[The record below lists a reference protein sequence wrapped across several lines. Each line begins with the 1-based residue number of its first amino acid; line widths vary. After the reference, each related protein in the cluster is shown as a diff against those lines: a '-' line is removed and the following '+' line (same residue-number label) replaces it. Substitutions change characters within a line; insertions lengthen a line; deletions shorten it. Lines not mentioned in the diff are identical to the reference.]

1 MQEEIQQQN
10 KIPMTGETEA
20 RKVAT
25 RQMLARREAF
35 ALNFTRYI
43 AWGALLAFAT
53 LFVIGLLV
61 VKNYPQVLI
70 ASFPL
75 LLIVGSGLLYPV
87 LHRRGWGRIGLWSC
101 LFAFLFVLTF
111 NPVVL
116 SDVVISAMLGYSV
129 LIVLANLLLGSRDA
143 LVFVLFIVLV
153 LCLYLAWLGPVSQDW
168 FPHLNPTIARLTDA
182 FMGTVALFLVA
193 LMVRQAMRDQEGFFV
208 ESKLANLQ
216 LEDRA
221 KAEQE
226 QREHL
231 QTTVQEYV
239 AYMTEVEQG
248 NLAARLSF
256 DGDGHRADDPL
267 LVLGH
272 QLNQTT
278 ESLQGMI
285 ARIREAASNLGSAA
299 AEILAAATQQ
309 VSGGNE
315 QSAAISQT
323 TATVEEV
330 KTISEQST
338 ERAQAVV
345 DTSQHTV
352 EISRTGRQS
361 VEDTIA
367 SMSQIKERVESI
379 AENILALSEQTQ
391 QIGEIITTV
400 ADIAAQSNMLALNA
414 SVEAAR
420 AGEHGKGF
428 AVVAEEV
435 RNLAEQSQQATAQVR
450 SILLSIQDG
459 INSTVMATEEG
470 IKVVDDGVQLVAQ
483 ASEAI
488 EQLADVIDESA
499 QMSMQM
505 MAGGRQQASGVE
517 QIAVAMQNINQVTVQ
532 SLASTRQ
539 AEKAA
544 QDLNDLARSLT
555 ETVEQYQL

>member
-1 MQEEIQQQN
+1 MTTEISAADKELLN
-10 KIPMTGETEA
+10 A
-20 RKVAT
+20 RV
-25 RQMLARREAF
+25 LDRRAQF
-35 ALNFTRYI
+35 ALNVTKLVRLAGPIFMVLTVILWLFFQEYTQ
-43 AWGALLAFAT
+43 LLATVPVDLLA
-53 LFVIGLLV
+53 VIG
-61 VKNYPQVLI
+61 
-70 ASFPL
+70 A
-75 LLIVGSGLLYPV
+75 GLYPV
-87 LHRRGWGRIGLWSC
+87 LQRRGRGRAGAIIFLLLS
-101 LFAFLFVLTF
+101 FMEIFIAFLLLPEIMLCLTIVYVFLIILVYLLLDDRDGRWVIAAGVLAFTSDTILTNVRPFDWFLPLDEDAAWIIGAFLGASTLVVVTF
-111 NPVVL
+111 IIRRVMIEQEDFFHR
-116 SDVVISAMLGYSV
+116 SQ
-129 LIVLANLLLGSRDA
+129 LANLE
-143 LVFVLFIVLV
+143 I
-153 LCLYLAWLGPVSQDW
+153 
-168 FPHLNPTIARLTDA
+168 
-182 FMGTVALFLVA
+182 
-193 LMVRQAMRDQEGFFV
+193 E
-208 ESKLANLQ
+208 K
-216 LEDRA
+216 RA
-221 KAEQE
+221 TTEQE

-231 QTTVQEYV
+231 QTTVQDYV
-239 AYMTEVEQG
+239 AYMTQVERG
-248 NLAARLSF
+248 NLADRLSLG
-256 DGDGHRADDPL
+256 GDGHRPDDPL

-272 QLNQTT
+272 QLNRTT
-278 ESLQGMI
+278 SSLQGMI
-285 ARIREAASNLGSAA
+285 SGIHEAASNLGSAA

-309 VSGGNE
+309 VSGANE

-352 EISRTGRQS
+352 EISRAGRQA

-367 SMSQIKERVESI
+367 SMAQIKERVESI
-379 AENILALSEQTQ
+379 AENILTLSEQTQ

-400 ADIAAQSNMLALNA
+400 SDIATQSNMLALNA

-428 AVVAEEV
+428 TVVAQEV

-459 INSTVMATEEG
+459 INTSVMATEEG
-470 IKVVDDGVQLVAQ
+470 IKVVDNGVQLVAQ

-488 EQLADVIDESA
+488 EQLADVIGESA
-499 QMSMQM
+499 QVSMQM

-532 SLASTRQ
+532 GLVSTQQ

-555 ETVEQYQL
+555 EIVEQYQL

>member
-1 MQEEIQQQN
+1 MSQAQSEQQEAVSDVS
-10 KIPMTGETEA
+10 TEHQFEELV
-20 RKVAT
+20 RTQVI
-25 RQMLARREAF
+25 ARRAQFAQSFIRYVAWGAAF
-35 ALNFTRYI
+35 ALVPLFILWLIFQQYYQFSI
-43 AWGALLAFAT
+43 ASASLLVLAVAGQLYPAFSKRGQMNAGIVIFVAMFLVVITTGHLLLPELVVSVAIGYVILILVSNQLLGPQASLWVVPVSILLLIAGVIVNRNVNWFVPLESRVT
-53 LFVIGLLV
+53 LIAEPVIGAVSLLV
-61 VKNYPQVLI
+61 V
-70 ASFPL
+70 S
-75 LLIVGSGLLYPV
+75 IVI
-87 LHRRGWGRIGLWSC
+87 RG
-101 LFAFLFVLTF
+101 A
-111 NPVVL
+111 
-116 SDVVISAMLGYSV
+116 
-129 LIVLANLLLGSRDA
+129 IVEQERYFSQSNLANL
-143 LVFVLFIVLV
+143 
-153 LCLYLAWLGPVSQDW
+153 
-168 FPHLNPTIARLTDA
+168 
-182 FMGTVALFLVA
+182 
-193 LMVRQAMRDQEGFFV
+193 
-208 ESKLANLQ
+208 KL
-216 LEDRA
+216 ETRA
-221 KAEQE
+221 TAEQE

-239 AYMTEVEQG
+239 AYMTKVEQG
-248 NLAARLSF
+248 NLADRLSLE
-256 DGDGHRADDPL
+256 GDGHRPDDPL
-267 LVLGH
+267 LILGH

-278 ESLQGMI
+278 NSLQGMI
-285 ARIREAASNLGSAA
+285 AGIHEAASNLGSAA

-309 VSGGNE
+309 VSGANE

-352 EISRTGRQS
+352 EISRAGRQA

-367 SMSQIKERVESI
+367 SMAQIKERVESI

-400 ADIAAQSNMLALNA
+400 GDIATQSNMLALNA

-428 AVVAEEV
+428 TVVAQEV

-459 INSTVMATEEG
+459 INTTVMATEEG
-470 IKVVDDGVQLVAQ
+470 IKVVDSGVQLVAQ

-532 SLASTRQ
+532 GLASTQQ

-555 ETVEQYQL
+555 EIVEQYRL

>member
-1 MQEEIQQQN
+1 MSIITTGPEEEKVIA
-10 KIPMTGETEA
+10 A
-20 RKVAT
+20 RS
-25 RQMLARREAF
+25 LARRAQF
-35 ALNFTRYI
+35 ALSISKVIGIFGPVFLILAGILWLFFRQYPQ
-43 AWGALLAFAT
+43 LLAIPV
-53 LFVIGLLV
+53 FVLL
-61 VKNYPQVLI
+61 PTAGAWLCPVLQRRGQERISI
-70 ASFPL
+70 AL
-75 LLIVGSGLLYPV
+75 LLISILLDISAVFFVLPEIALCLAILYVFIILLTYLLLIDKVGHLIAGGCV
-87 LHRRGWGRIGLWSC
+87 
-101 LFAFLFVLTF
+101 FAFGTNIILTNVWVPTWR
-111 NPVVL
+111 NPLDERTAWIVN
-116 SDVVISAMLGYSV
+116 AFLGVSV
-129 LIVLANLLLGSRDA
+129 LVTVAVIIRRIMREQESYFLQSQRANLEIER
-143 LVFVLFIVLV
+143 
-153 LCLYLAWLGPVSQDW
+153 
-168 FPHLNPTIARLTDA
+168 
-182 FMGTVALFLVA
+182 
-193 LMVRQAMRDQEGFFV
+193 
-208 ESKLANLQ
+208 
-216 LEDRA
+216 RA
-221 KAEQE
+221 SSEQE
-226 QREHL
+226 QREYL

-239 AYMTEVEQG
+239 AYMTEVERG
-248 NLAARLSF
+248 NLAARLNF
-256 DGDGHRADDPL
+256 GGDGHKLDDPL
-267 LVLGH
+267 LILGH

-285 ARIREAASNLGSAA
+285 ARIHEAASNLGSAA

-309 VSGGNE
+309 VSGSDE

-352 EISRTGRQS
+352 EISRAGRQA

-367 SMSQIKERVESI
+367 SMAQIKDQVESI

-391 QIGEIITTV
+391 QIGEIIATV
-400 ADIAAQSNMLALNA
+400 GDIATQSNMLALNA

-428 AVVAEEV
+428 TVVAQEV
-435 RNLAEQSQQATAQVR
+435 RNLAEQSRQATAQVK

-459 INSTVMATEEG
+459 INTSVMATEEG
-470 IKVVDDGVQLVAQ
+470 IKVVDNGVQLVAQ

-532 SLASTRQ
+532 GLASTRQ

-544 QDLNDLARSLT
+544 QDLNDLAHSLA
-555 ETVEQYQL
+555 EIVEQYQL